1 MRKLF
6 ILILCLTFLSGC
18 MGIVRTTT
26 TTFHGKG
33 HEQRGSIFVAAAD
46 AQVNGSLEFSH
57 YKQLVEEKLITI
69 GYTLSPTAEKA
80 DFIALVAYGID
91 NGKTSIVST
100 PIFGQTGGGTTYSSG
115 SVYGYGGSASYSG
128 TSYTMPTYG
137 IVGSSTS
144 SQTEYTRAIALDIVD
159 AKSIE
164 SGKPEK
170 LYEMRARSTGSCSSI
185 NGVFDEILEAMF
197 KSFPG
202 DSGKSQTI
210 EVPWDGSC

>member
-6 ILILCLTFLSGC
+6 IPFLCLALLSGC
-18 MGIVRTTT
+18 MSFVRTTT
-26 TTFHGKG
+26 TTFHGQG
-33 HEQRGSIFVAAAD
+33 HEQRGSILVAAAD
-46 AQVNGSLEFSH
+46 AKVNDSLEFSH
-57 YKQLVEEKLITI
+57 YKKRVEQKLSTI
-69 GYTLSPTAEKA
+69 GYTISQTADNA
-80 DFIALVAYGID
+80 DFIALIAYGID

-144 SQTEYTRAIALDIVD
+144 SQTEYTRAIALDIVN
-159 AKSIE
+159 AKSVE
-164 SGKPEK
+164 SGKPVK

-202 DSGKSQTI
+202 ESGKSQTI